1 MSELEGASYR
11 VRFPDVFLAEA
22 ALTGPALR
30 DTLTTR
36 IVELLRQEH
45 VIVRRSSEG
54 QSREFDARSSI
65 ASVEPG
71 DEEGRVVLDVTVRFT
86 ARAQV
91 RPDEVV
97 ALLVPHADARS
108 TDVERVALWAER
120 AGRRL
125 DPLELLSP
133 SR

>member
-1 MSELEGASYR
+1 VLS
-11 VRFPDVFLAEA
+11 PEA

-36 IVELLRQEH
+36 IAELLRQEH
-45 VIVRRSSEG
+45 VIVRAIERG

-108 TDVERVALWAER
+108 TDVERVALWGR
-120 AGRRL
+120 ARR
-125 DPLELLSP
+125 SP
-133 SR
+133 PWTPSSS